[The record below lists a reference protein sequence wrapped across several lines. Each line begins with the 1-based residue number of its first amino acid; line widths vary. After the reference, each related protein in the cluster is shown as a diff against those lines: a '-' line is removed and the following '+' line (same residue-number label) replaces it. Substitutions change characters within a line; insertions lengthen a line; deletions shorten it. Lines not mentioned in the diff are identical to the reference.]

1 MSIASADKKG
11 SGYDPN
17 DLPVMN
23 CGTGG
28 NDDVVLAPVIGQLAA
43 AYTFDAVDKLYD
55 VQLQLEYKRESGAQ
69 ASKTPQ
75 FKDSTDNTAY
85 NDVPSTKLYK
95 QNELS
100 GSPYAV
106 SVSC

>member
-1 MSIASADKKG
+1 
-11 SGYDPN
+11 
-17 DLPVMN
+17 MN

-28 NDDVVLAPVIGQLAA
+28 NNVVLAPVIGQLAA

-55 VQLQLEYKRESGAQ
+55 VQLEYKRESGAQ

>member
-1 MSIASADKKG
+1 
-11 SGYDPN
+11 
-17 DLPVMN
+17 MN

-28 NDDVVLAPVIGQLAA
+28 SNVVLAPVIGQLAA

-55 VQLQLEYKRESGAQ
+55 VQLEYKRESGAQ
-69 ASKTPQ
+69 DSKTPQ